1 MTEQQEG
8 LASQY
13 APAEV
18 EARRYE
24 HWEKAGYFTPES
36 LGNAAQENPDA
47 PSYTIVLPPPNVT
60 GILHIGHALNHTLS
74 DILVRRRRMQGYRTL
89 WLPGM
94 DHAGIATQN
103 VVERELA
110 KEGLSRHDL
119 GREAFVDRVWQW
131 KGEYGGRILSQM
143 RRLGDSVDWSRERF
157 TMDEGLSRAVQTIFK
172 RLYDD
177 GLIYRA
183 ERIINWCPRCLTALS
198 DIEVDHSDDD
208 GELVSIR
215 YGDGDDSIV
224 VATTRAETML
234 GDTAVAVHPD
244 DERYTRLVGTE
255 VELPL
260 TGRRIPIVADA
271 HVDPSFGT
279 GAVKVT
285 PAHDPND
292 FEIGRR
298 HDLPVLSVMDEHGVI
313 TAHGPF
319 EGLDRLEARPAVIAA
334 LREDGRIVKE
344 IRPYV
349 HAVGHC
355 SRCSTTVEPR
365 LSLQWFVSVA
375 PLAKAAGDAVRDGRV
390 QISPPEMNARYFGWV
405 DDMHDWCI
413 SRQLWWGHRI
423 PVWYGPDGEA
433 RCVGPDETPPEGWT
447 QDPDVLDTWFSS
459 ALWPFS
465 TLGWPDDTP
474 DLRAFYPTSVLITAY
489 DILFFWVARMMM
501 FGLYAMRGKAQY
513 PSGGTTPQAPRRTPE
528 DAVPFKTIALHGL
541 VRDQFGKK
549 MSKSKGNVVDPIDW
563 MERFGTDAT
572 RFTLARGATP
582 GSDEAISEDWAAG
595 SRNFCNKL
603 WNATR
608 FALLNGASA
617 RQAGGEPPVVGDL
630 SVTDRWILSRL
641 SGVIAEVD
649 GLLEQFEFGKA
660 CEALY
665 HFAWDEFC
673 DWYLELAKVP
683 LASGDETAAA
693 GTRAVLGFVLDQM
706 LRLLHPVMPFVT
718 DELWC
723 ALTGEDSVMV
733 AAWPRFEFTDA
744 VAEAEIG
751 SLMRLVTEIRQF
763 RSGQGLRPGQRVP
776 ARLVGLEATPLRAHE
791 ESIRALLR
799 LTVPER
805 TGPERTGPEHQD
817 GFAASA
823 SLLAEGVT
831 VELDLAGTVDV
842 AAERKRLEQGPRG
855 GAQGGAVD
863 DRQARQRGV
872 HREGARRRH
881 REVQGPPR
889 DGRGGHRPAG
899 VPASSPVIS
908 RGRSPVPPMFVPT
921 GLIAKTAIVS
931 GPPARTRN
939 PGLTRNHRN
948 THLGGRSRLMPVD
961 DIAERLR
968 EVELEIGSRRAEHQ
982 IDPTLDRVA
991 ALVSLLGDPHRAFP
1005 IVHVTGTNGKTSTTR
1020 MIESLLRERGL
1031 RTGRFTSP
1039 HLVSMRERICVDG
1052 EPLSAERFIELYEEI
1067 SPYVQLVDDQQPASM
1082 SFFEVL
1088 TGMMFAAF
1096 ADAPVDVAVIEV
1108 GMGGRWDATNV
1119 GDGQV
1124 AVIMPVAMDHM
1135 RWLGDTIEEIATE
1148 KAGIIKPG
1156 ATAVIAQQQVAAAEI
1171 LLQRAALVGATVAR
1185 EGFEF
1190 GVLTREVAVGGQQL
1204 VLQGLRG
1211 IVRRRVPAAVRRAPG
1226 VQRRVRAGGRRGVR
1240 RRGGDGAW
1248 GGRVHDHARP
1258 WPVDRGP
1265 RPGPGPCRVR
1275 QGELSRTARHPAAL
1289 ADGHRGRG
1297 S

>member
-1 MTEQQEG
+1 M
-8 LASQY
+8 
-13 APAEV
+13 

-24 HWEKAGYFTPES
+24 HWEKAGYFTPE
-36 LGNAAQENPDA
+36 AQDDPGA

-110 KEGLSRHDL
+110 TEGLSRHDL
-119 GREAFVDRVWQW
+119 GRDSFVARVWQW

-244 DERYTRLVGTE
+244 DERYRHLVGKT

-260 TGRRIPIVADA
+260 TGRTIPIVADA
-271 HVDPSFGT
+271 HVDPGFGS

-298 HDLPVLSVMDEHGVI
+298 HDLPVLTVMDERGVI
-313 TAHGPF
+313 TAAGPYQ
-319 EGLDRLEARPAVIAA
+319 GLDRFEARPAIVQA
-334 LREDGRIVKE
+334 LREDGRIVRE
-344 IRPYV
+344 TRPYV

-390 QISPPEMNARYFGWV
+390 RVSPPEMNARYFGWV

-423 PVWYGPDGEA
+423 PVWYGPDGPDGSKQV
-433 RCVGPDETPPEGWT
+433 RCVGPDEAVPEGWT
-447 QDPDVLDTWFSS
+447 QDSDVLDTWFSS

-465 TLGWPDDTP
+465 TLGWPDNTA
-474 DLRAFYPTSVLITAY
+474 DLREFYPTSVLITAY

-501 FGLYAMRGKAQY
+501 FGLYAMRDKA
-513 PSGGTTPQAPRRTPE
+513 PE
-528 DAVPFKTIALHGL
+528 DAVPFQTIVLHGL

-563 MERFGTDAT
+563 MDRFGTDAT

-608 FALLNGASA
+608 FALMNGAEVSA
-617 RQAGGEPPVVGDL
+617 DVRAVLGAASDSAERMRDY
-630 SVTDRWILSRL
+630 SATDRWILSRL
-641 SGVIAEVD
+641 AAVIAEVD

-683 LASGDETAAA
+683 LASEDEDEAAR
-693 GTRAVLGFVLDQM
+693 TRRVLGFVLDQM

-723 ALTGEDSVMV
+723 ALTGEDSVMT
-733 AAWPRFEFTDA
+733 AAWPAFRFSDPAA
-744 VAEAEIG
+744 VAEVE

-763 RSGQGLRPGQRVP
+763 RSSQGLRPGQRVP
-776 ARLVGLEATPLRAHE
+776 ARLAGIEATPLAAHE
-791 ESIRALLR
+791 EEVRSVLR
-799 LTVPER
+799 LR
-805 TGPERTGPEHQD
+805 TADE
-817 GFAASA
+817 GFTSSA
-823 SLLAEGVT
+823 SLVAEGVT

-842 AAERKRLEQGPRG
+842 AAERKRLERDLATARKE
-855 GAQGGAVD
+855 AQSMTSKLGNEAFT
-863 DRQARQRGV
+863 AK
-872 HREGARRRH
+872 A
-881 REVQGPPR
+881 
-889 DGRGGHRPAG
+889 PA
-899 VPASSPVIS
+899 
-908 RGRSPVPPMFVPT
+908 
-921 GLIAKTAIVS
+921 
-931 GPPARTRN
+931 
-939 PGLTRNHRN
+939 
-948 THLGGRSRLMPVD
+948 D
-961 DIAERLR
+961 
-968 EVELEIGSRRAEHQ
+968 
-982 IDPTLDRVA
+982 
-991 ALVSLLGDPHRAFP
+991 
-1005 IVHVTGTNGKTSTTR
+1005 
-1020 MIESLLRERGL
+1020 
-1031 RTGRFTSP
+1031 
-1039 HLVSMRERICVDG
+1039 
-1052 EPLSAERFIELYEEI
+1052 
-1067 SPYVQLVDDQQPASM
+1067 
-1082 SFFEVL
+1082 
-1088 TGMMFAAF
+1088 
-1096 ADAPVDVAVIEV
+1096 VIEKS
-1108 GMGGRWDATNV
+1108 RA
-1119 GDGQV
+1119 
-1124 AVIMPVAMDHM
+1124 
-1135 RWLGDTIEEIATE
+1135 RL
-1148 KAGIIKPG
+1148 
-1156 ATAVIAQQQVAAAEI
+1156 AAAEADI
-1171 LLQRAALVGATVAR
+1171 AR
-1185 EGFEF
+1185 LESR
-1190 GVLTREVAVGGQQL
+1190 LA
-1204 VLQGLRG
+1204 GLG
-1211 IVRRRVPAAVRRAPG
+1211 
-1226 VQRRVRAGGRRGVR
+1226 
-1240 RRGGDGAW
+1240 
-1248 GGRVHDHARP
+1248 
-1258 WPVDRGP
+1258 
-1265 RPGPGPCRVR
+1265 
-1275 QGELSRTARHPAAL
+1275 
-1289 ADGHRGRG
+1289 
-1297 S
+1297 